1 MRCRKLYKVAG
12 WALFIILA
20 VFLVSCQKKVET
32 ESIFNEAIYSDPS
45 SFDPRA
51 QVDSETY
58 GIMYTMYNTLVELD
72 DSMKIIPALASSW
85 ETDDFQ
91 TWRFFLRKDVYF
103 HEDPCFKND
112 KKTRLLNASD
122 IEYSLN
128 RAIQPGGVGGFVLT
142 DIVKGASE
150 VNEGKAKTA
159 SGIKVLDEHTIEIT
173 LLKPYQKF
181 LERLATP
188 FLFIV
193 AREAVQQ
200 YGEEFGRHAVGT
212 GPYSLAK
219 IDPGKA
225 VYLKRNNL
233 YWKKDAKEDK
243 LPYLDGLKFRIF
255 HDPQVALSE
264 FKNGNLDAIDVP
276 AVLASTII
284 KNDRLTS
291 QYEKY
296 QMLETTAIDVHYYAF
311 RMDKE
316 PFKNNLA
323 LREALN
329 YAVDK
334 EKITNIL
341 MNGLAEPATGVLP
354 PGVYPDF
361 PRSRVYEYDPDLARK
376 KLVEA
381 GYPEGK
387 NLPGLT
393 LGIDDKATTEVVAQY
408 VQSALKDI
416 GVRLKLKKMHFNTLL
431 GEIGQGNLDFYYLY
445 WEGTDPNAE
454 IFMVQFKSD
463 LLPEKGGYNFG
474 HYSNTEADSLFDQA
488 VGELDTNKSKQLWV
502 KLNSLIVKDAP
513 WIFLYHTKRVRL
525 LQPNITGYENNPLQ
539 IRRYTLT
546 KKAAD

>member
-1 MRCRKLYKVAG
+1 MRCQKLYRVAG
-12 WALFIILA
+12 WVLFFIAFILLA
-20 VFLVSCQKKVET
+20 ASCQKSVEK
-32 ESIFNEAIYSDPS
+32 ESILNEAIYSDPS

-51 QVDSETY
+51 QVDAETY
-58 GIMYTMYNTLVELD
+58 GIMYAMYNTLVELD
-72 DSMKIIPALASSW
+72 DSMKVIPALASSW
-85 ETDDFQ
+85 KTDDFQ
-91 TWRFFLRKDVYF
+91 TWLFTLRKGVYF

-112 KKTRLLNASD
+112 KKTRLLNAGD

-128 RAIQPGGVGGFVLT
+128 RAIQPGGVGGFILT

-150 VNEGKAKTA
+150 VNEGKAKNA
-159 SGIKVLDEHTIEIT
+159 SGIKVLDEHTVEIT

-193 AREAVQQ
+193 AGEAVQQ
-200 YGEEFGRHAVGT
+200 YGEEFGRHPVGT

-219 IDPGKA
+219 IEPGEA

-233 YWKKDAKEDK
+233 YWKKDGQDEK

-284 KNDRLTS
+284 KDGKLTS

-296 QMLETTAIDVHYYAF
+296 QMIETTAIDVHYYAF

-316 PFKNNLA
+316 PFKDNLA

-334 EKITNIL
+334 EKITGIL
-341 MNGLAEPATGVLP
+341 MNALAEPATGVLP

-361 PRSRVYEYDPDLARK
+361 PRSRVYEHNPDLARK
-376 KLVEA
+376 KLAEA

-387 NLPGLT
+387 NLPELT
-393 LGIDDKATTEVVAQY
+393 LGIDDKATTEVVAQF
-408 VQSALKDI
+408 VQSALKEI
-416 GVRLKLKKMHFNTLL
+416 GVRLKLKKMDFNTLL

-454 IFMVQFKSD
+454 IFMIQFKSD

-474 HYSNTEADSLFDQA
+474 HYSNAEADSLFDQA
-488 VGELDTNKSKQLWV
+488 VGELDANKSKQLWV

-539 IRRYTLT
+539 IRRYTVA
-546 KKAAD
+546 KKGN